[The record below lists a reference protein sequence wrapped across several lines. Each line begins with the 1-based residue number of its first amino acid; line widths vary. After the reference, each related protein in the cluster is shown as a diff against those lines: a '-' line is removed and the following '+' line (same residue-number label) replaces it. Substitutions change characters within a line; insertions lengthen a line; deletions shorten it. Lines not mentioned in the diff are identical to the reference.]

1 MGVSTDPAPANE
13 KFASECGFSY
23 PLICDENL
31 AVSVA
36 YGAAADATAKSAS
49 RIAVLVDPA
58 GKVKEY
64 YPSVDARKFPEE
76 MLARLA

>member
-1 MGVSTDPAPANE
+1 VSNDPVPANE

-23 PLICDENL
+23 PLICDESL

-36 YGAAADATAKSAS
+36 YGAADNASAKSAS

-58 GKVKEY
+58 GKVKEVY
-64 YPSVDARKFPEE
+64 QSVDARKFPEE